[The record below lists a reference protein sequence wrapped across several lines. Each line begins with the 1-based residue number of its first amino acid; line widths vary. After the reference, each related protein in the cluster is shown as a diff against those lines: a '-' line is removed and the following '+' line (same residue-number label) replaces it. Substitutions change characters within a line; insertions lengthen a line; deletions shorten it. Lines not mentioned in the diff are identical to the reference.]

1 MWKRDLK
8 RGHFLASDPRREE
21 AMMAQGGHRGT
32 DSFLP
37 AALLPRVASAVWLGG
52 VKSYS
57 AMRTRSL
64 DEG

>member
-1 MWKRDLK
+1 MEERPQ
-8 RGHFLASDPRREE
+8 RGHFLASNPRREE
-21 AMMAQGGHRGT
+21 VTLAQGGHRGT
-32 DSFLP
+32 DLFLP
-37 AALLPRVASAVWLGG
+37 AALSPRVASAVRLGG